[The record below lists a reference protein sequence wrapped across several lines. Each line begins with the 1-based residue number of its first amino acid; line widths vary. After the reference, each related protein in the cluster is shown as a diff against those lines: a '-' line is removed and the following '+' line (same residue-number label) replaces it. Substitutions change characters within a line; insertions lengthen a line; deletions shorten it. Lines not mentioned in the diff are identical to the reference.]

1 MCSLVILRRP
11 GHDWPL
17 LLAAN
22 RDELRARAARP
33 PARHW
38 PDRPEVVAG
47 LDVEGGGSWLGIN
60 DHGLVAAVLNREGT
74 LGPQSGMRSRGELV
88 LEALDHAEAGAAA
101 GALADLH
108 PDAYRPFNLVIADPR
123 DAYWLRHGGDGEIRV
138 YPIPLG
144 LHMITAG
151 ELDDAGQPRI
161 SRFLPLFRA
170 AAEPDPECG
179 VDIKGWAEWI
189 ALLQRRDVAPGEAP
203 GEHGVVAMNLDGI
216 QMLGQAFGTVASS
229 LLAVPV
235 YPGFHQRPIFL
246 HADGAPDR
254 ARFAAVDLGVGEAMR
269 PFP

>member
-179 VDIKGWAEWI
+179 VGVEGWADWI
-189 ALLQRRDVAPGEAP
+189 ALLQRRDAAPGEAP
-203 GEHGVVAMNLDGI
+203 GA
-216 QMLGQAFGTVASS
+216 ARCR
-229 LLAVPV
+229 LLVP
-235 YPGFHQRPIFL
+235 RP
-246 HADGAPDR
+246 
-254 ARFAAVDLGVGEAMR
+254 
-269 PFP
+269 